1 MPQPED
7 GVMMLGSVCAVC
19 RIWGFGVVEF
29 RVQRETEHVFVLHA
43 QLYITDVFHHKTKK
57 EKKKR

>member
-1 MPQPED
+1 
-7 GVMMLGSVCAVC
+7 MMLGSVCAVC